1 MKLIEELRGI
11 PPAVALQI
19 LLAHGVL
26 LVASLHG
33 GLPYIVLQGLLAFE
47 LVLLNL
53 ATVPLYPERGLLRH
67 LFDLLKLSAL
77 LAFLLLFV
85 CISYAIVSSG
95 EHADPITTTL
105 ARWHGLHPASIAWAV
120 GYIVVSLALSL
131 LQALMSPEPR
141 LAWMSNTLAA
151 GGSTFVAMLFMLLRC
166 VSRWCRGQGG
176 RTRSR
181 WACCTERP
189 RRSWTAGTKN
199 PAARGFQGAL
209 PIFLRRR
216 HRRRD
221 GAQER
226 TRTSTVL
233 PAST

>member
-1 MKLIEELRGI
+1 MNLIEELRRI

-53 ATVPLYPERGLLRH
+53 ATVPFYPERGLPRH

-77 LAFLLLFV
+77 LAFLLLFI
-85 CISYAIVSSG
+85 CISYAIVSSD

-105 ARWHGLHPASIAWAV
+105 ERWHGLHTASIAWAA

-151 GGSTFVAMLFMLLRC
+151 GGSTFVAMLFMVFVGFFGARPIAAALEYVGAPADPDVLLIALMVGLRFF
-166 VSRWCRGQGG
+166 
-176 RTRSR
+176 
-181 WACCTERP
+181 
-189 RRSWTAGTKN
+189 TALVAATISKDEVAGMARN
-199 PAARGFQGAL
+199 PY
-209 PIFLRRR
+209 I
-216 HRRRD
+216 D
-221 GAQER
+221 G
-226 TRTSTVL
+226 
-233 PAST
+233 PG